1 VPHGALHEQ
10 QTRAPITVTHLHHP
24 VRLPVTGIAP
34 RLRHTVET
42 YTRNKIVPV
51 HTVPPAMR
59 TEPSRPSPR
68 LSARQLDLQLAYIMN
83 SIGLPF
89 GYALANL
96 WIFLVP
102 ARPDPPLPGAVH
114 GQAYSENNKPMHP

>member
-1 VPHGALHEQ
+1 MLLGHTDSV
-10 QTRAPITVTHLHHP
+10 TRAGCPGNCRHHGDP
-24 VRLPVTGIAP
+24 KTS
-34 RLRHTVET
+34 H
-42 YTRNKIVPV
+42 TRNKIVPV

-68 LSARQLDLQLAYIMN
+68 LSARQLDLQLANIMN

-89 GYALANL
+89 GSALANL

-102 ARPDPPLPGAVH
+102 ARPDLPMPGAVH

>member
-1 VPHGALHEQ
+1 MEIPKPRTLETKLCRC
-10 QTRAPITVTHLHHP
+10 TRC
-24 VRLPVTGIAP
+24 
-34 RLRHTVET
+34 
-42 YTRNKIVPV
+42 
-51 HTVPPAMR
+51 PPAMR

-68 LSARQLDLQLAYIMN
+68 LSARQLDLQLANIMS